1 MQPHAVHILKLA
13 VEMTEFSGKAL
24 LEYLEFRRQIRRF
37 LKEDVQLPGITS
49 FLKFI
54 IGRHQFLPGIFSKL
68 GPIDDHAH
76 FARLE
81 FLVIFL
87 LLVLRSHGA
96 VQVFPLG
103 EFQIQTA
110 RAEDAVQMVE
120 QGVELQTF
128 SLKFVR

>member
-13 VEMTEFSGKAL
+13 VEMTEFSGEAL
-24 LEYLEFRRQIRRF
+24 LECLEFRRQIRRF
-37 LKEDVQLPGITS
+37 LKEDVQLPGIMS

-54 IGRHQFLPGIFSKL
+54 VGRHQFLSGIFSKL

-76 FARLE
+76 LARLE

-87 LLVLRSHGA
+87 LLMIRSHGT
-96 VQVFPLG
+96 VQIFPLR

-110 RAEDAVQMVE
+110 RAEYPVKMIE
-120 QGVELQTF
+120 QGIKLQTF
-128 SLKFVR
+128 VFKFI